1 MKKILITIGF
11 LAAAFAGKAQYTQ
24 QGKIEFE
31 RKVNIKRMLDDLD
44 DEQKQWI
51 DKFKAQIPQFNITY
65 FDLYFDNAKSIYKPG
80 REVDGGGMKMWFAQ
94 SPANDNIVLTDFN
107 NEKVKASKTVYE
119 QKFYVQDSIRKIEW
133 KIADEMR
140 TIANYRCRK
149 AVGKM
154 FDSVYV
160 VAYYTD
166 DIPATV
172 GPEMFAGLPGMIL
185 EVAVPRLHT
194 TWIAQTIDIAK
205 PKETDFA
212 LSEKGKKVNNKEM
225 AGMLKDSFK
234 DWGKYAEKNLWWT
247 LL

>member
-1 MKKILITIGF
+1 MIL
-11 LAAAFAGKAQYTQ
+11 LCSAADAQYTQ

-31 RKVNIKRMLDDLD
+31 RKINVKRMLDDLD
-44 DEQKQWI
+44 DEQKEWMER
-51 DKFKAQIPQFNITY
+51 FKAQIPQFNISY
-65 FDLYFDNAKSIYKPG
+65 FDLYFTPAKSIYKPG
-80 REVDGGGMKMWFAQ
+80 READGDKPKMWFAQ
-94 SPANDNIVLTDFN
+94 APANDNTVLTDFGTQL
-107 NEKVKASKTVYE
+107 VKANKTVYE
-119 QKFYVQDSIRKIEW
+119 QKFLVQDTMRKVEW

-166 DIPATV
+166 DIPASG
-172 GPEMFAGLPGMIL
+172 GPEMFCGLPGMIL
-185 EVAVPRLHT
+185 EIAVPRLHT
-194 TWIAQTIDIAK
+194 TWIAQKVDIDK
-205 PKETDFA
+205 PKDTDFA
-212 LSEKGKKVNNKEM
+212 VSEKGKKVTNKEM
-225 AGMLKDSFK
+225 QGLLHDSFK

>member
-1 MKKILITIGF
+1 MQKIIIAIALIIASYT
-11 LAAAFAGKAQYTQ
+11 AGAQYTQ
-24 QGKIEFE
+24 QGKIEYE

-51 DKFKAQIPQFNITY
+51 ERFKAQIPQFNITY
-65 FDLYFDNAKSIYKPG
+65 FDLYFTPTKSIYKPG

-94 SPANDNIVLTDFN
+94 SPANDNIVYTDLQT
-107 NEKVKASKTVYE
+107 EKTKAIKTVYE
-119 QKFYVQDSIRKIEW
+119 QKFLVQDTVRKIEW
-133 KIADEMR
+133 KLYDEMR

-166 DIPATV
+166 DIPASG

-185 EVAVPRLHT
+185 QIAVPRLHT
-194 TWIAQTIDIAK
+194 TWIAQKVDIDK
-205 PKETDFA
+205 PKDTDFTV
-212 LSEKGKKVNNKEM
+212 SDKGKKVTNKEM
-225 AGMLKDSFK
+225 GDLLKDSFK

>member
-1 MKKILITIGF
+1 MKKILIIIAF
-11 LAAAFAGKAQYTQ
+11 LAAAIAGKAQYTQ
-24 QGKIEFE
+24 TGKIEYE
-31 RKVNIKRMLDDLD
+31 RKVNIKHMLDDLD

-65 FDLYFDNAKSIYKPG
+65 FDLYFDNSKSIYKPG
-80 REVDGGGMKMWFAQ
+80 KEVDGGGMKMWFAQ
-94 SPANDNIVLTDFN
+94 SPANDNTVLTDFN
-107 NEKVKASKTVYE
+107 TERVKANKTVYE
-119 QKFYVQDSIRKIEW
+119 QKFYVQDTVRKIEW

-160 VAYYTD
+160 VAYYTE
-166 DIPATV
+166 DIPTSG

-185 EVAVPRLHT
+185 EIAVPRLHT
-194 TWIAQTIDIAK
+194 TWIAQNIDIAR
-205 PKETDFA
+205 PKETDYA
-212 LSEKGKKVNNKEM
+212 ISEKGKKVNNKEM
-225 AGMLKDSFK
+225 KDMLHDRFK

>member
-1 MKKILITIGF
+1 MKKILITIAF

-65 FDLYFDNAKSIYKPG
+65 FDLYFDNTKSIYKPG

-94 SPANDNIVLTDFN
+94 SPANDNIVFTDFN
-107 NEKVKASKTVYE
+107 SEKVKASKTVYE
-119 QKFYVQDSIRKIEW
+119 QKFYVQDTMRKIEW

-166 DIPATV
+166 DIPAIG

-185 EVAVPRLHT
+185 QVAVPRLHT
-194 TWIAQTIDIAK
+194 TWIAQSIDIAK

-225 AGMLKDSFK
+225 ASMLKDSFK